1 MRILFSFLRARLPGQ
16 MAQHDFRELANHDWL
31 GWPGEC
37 TVEDVCAISAASYEL
52 ALSLALRFDA
62 GPAPRM

>member
-1 MRILFSFLRARLPGQ
+1 LHSTVSA
-16 MAQHDFRELANHDWL
+16 DWPITIDWAGL
-31 GWPGEC
+31 GESA
-37 TVEDVCAISAASYEL
+37 VEDGGSAISAAPYEL